1 MKINNENFLLFL
13 YERTFEIL
21 ENSGSKGWTME
32 DVCKAAGISKDTLYR
47 AVSGKE
53 DLITRA
59 IKFKIASHISDM
71 KRITESDFEYYT
83 RFNRMLSLL
92 HGIIESFSSKQLQSV
107 LRDYPISSH
116 YTLSEFSNLLKILE
130 LFLQQGIDKG
140 LLRPELDASFLA
152 TNIHY
157 TVLYI
162 IERESPKNYER
173 HIESYLDILMNGIK
187 SIK

>member
-1 MKINNENFLLFL
+1 MKINNENFLFFL

-21 ENSGSKGWTME
+21 ESSGSKGWTME

-71 KRITESDFEYYT
+71 QKITDLNLEYYT

-92 HGIIESFSSKQLQSV
+92 YEIIESFSSKQLQSV
-107 LRDYPISSH
+107 LRDYPLSSH

-130 LFLQQGIDKG
+130 LFLQQGIDEG
-140 LLRPELDASFLA
+140 TLRQELDASFLA

-162 IERESPKNYER
+162 IEKENPKHYEK

>member
-32 DVCKAAGISKDTLYR
+32 DVCKAAGMSKDTLYR

-71 KRITESDFEYYT
+71 KKMAESDFEYYT

-92 HGIIESFSSKQLQSV
+92 YEIIESFSSKQLQSV
-107 LRDYPISSH
+107 LKDYPITSH
-116 YTLSEFSNLLKILE
+116 YTSSEFSNLLKILE
-130 LFLQQGIDKG
+130 LFLQEGIDEG
-140 LLRPELDASFLA
+140 ILRPELNPAFLA
-152 TNIHY
+152 ANIHY
-157 TVLYI
+157 NVLYI
-162 IERESPKNYER
+162 IERENLKHYEK
-173 HIESYLDILMNGIK
+173 HIESYLDILINGIK